1 MRKKTDGQEPIPN
14 KQKTALIAA
23 LCAFVMIVTLV
34 LSFVLS
40 SNLFQNDEPA
50 IVLPSQISSDDTELG
65 ETVDFAEENAR
76 KITQIEIRPDNVQQ
90 VIASLSR
97 PDSYSC
103 VVSNTLYWDG
113 GNSTLQCKQYVR
125 QTASRVELLRASGE
139 VDSVV
144 LQYDG
149 HIYAW
154 DAGSST
160 YYSGQAGSF
169 TPAETAMLPTYE
181 TVCALP
187 KEQIQ
192 QAELLD
198 VSGQPMIRVVAW
210 QDGRTVEYTISTVT
224 GLLHSAVFT
233 EEGVQTQ
240 SIQISVLS
248 LTQQKDNLFTLPE
261 MEDTVFE
268 MEES

>member
-1 MRKKTDGQEPIPN
+1 MRTKKDGKEPIPN

-23 LCAFVMIVTLV
+23 MCAFVMVITLV

-40 SNLFQNDEPA
+40 SNFFQNDESA
-50 IVLPSQISSDDTELG
+50 IVLPSQINSDDTELG
-65 ETVDFAEENAR
+65 ETVDFAAENAR
-76 KITQIEIRPDNVQQ
+76 KIAQVEITPDNVQQ

-103 VVSNTLYWDG
+103 LVSNTLYWDG
-113 GNSTLQCKQYVR
+113 GSSTLQCKQYVR
-125 QTASRVELLRASGE
+125 QTASRVEQLRSSGE
-139 VDSVV
+139 VDFVV
-144 LQYDG
+144 LQYNG
-149 HIYAW
+149 SIYAW

-169 TPAETAMLPTYE
+169 TPAQAAMLPTYE

-187 KEQIQ
+187 AEQIQ
-192 QAELLD
+192 QADLLD
-198 VSGQPMIRVVAW
+198 VSGQPMVRVVAW
-210 QDGRTVEYTISTVT
+210 QDGRTAEYMISTVT
-224 GLLHSAVFT
+224 GLLYRAVFT

-240 SIQISVLS
+240 SIQTSVLS
-248 LTQQKDNLFTLPE
+248 LTQQKDNLFTLPG
-261 MEDTVFE
+261 MEHTVFE

>member
-103 VVSNTLYWDG
+103 AVSNTLYWDG
-113 GNSTLQCKQYVR
+113 GNSTLQCKQYVW
-125 QTASRVELLRASGE
+125 QTASRVELLRTSGE

-149 HIYAW
+149 NIYAW

-248 LTQQKDNLFTLPE
+248 LTQQKDNLFTLPG